1 MLTVTKLDA
10 MTDLEPIVTADGP
23 TLVFKHSTTCPIS
36 ARAHSEWTAFLATPA
51 ATKIGHAIVRVIEER
66 PVSLAFADQV
76 GVAHQSPQAILLN
89 HGKAVWNAS
98 HGSITVDSLTKAVEG
113 L

>member
-1 MLTVTKLDA
+1 MSTVTKLIA
-10 MTDLEPIVTADGP
+10 MTDLDPILTADGP

-36 ARAHSEWTAFLATPA
+36 ARAHREWTAFLATPA
-51 ATKIGHAIVRVIEER
+51 ATKVGNAIVRVIEER
-66 PVSLAFADQV
+66 PVSLDFSARV

-89 HGKAVWNAS
+89 HGEAVWHAS
-98 HGSITVDSLTKAVEG
+98 HGSITVDSLTRAVES